1 MTKEQ
6 MKQEAIRRLKA
17 LGIHKPYINKFV
29 KDNTVTLFEEY
40 AGYYIDKDYG
50 CDQSIVELL
59 QQLQQEYPDLLF
71 YAVEHNIISGY
82 EMYSFLF
89 VSKYKED
96 WEYEFQAGR
105 TPDKFIVSA
114 YCYNVN
120 EPMFSE
126 TGDILVT
133 SFGGGIKRWS

>member
-6 MKQEAIRRLKA
+6 MKQEAIRRLNA
-17 LGIHKPYINKFV
+17 LGIYKPYIDKFV

-40 AGYYIDKDYG
+40 GGFYIDKEYG
-50 CDQSIVELL
+50 CDQSIVDLFE
-59 QQLQQEYPDLLF
+59 QVKQEYPEYLF
-71 YAVEHNIISGY
+71 YAVDHYVISGY

-96 WEYEFQAGR
+96 WRYEFEAGR
-105 TPDKFIVSA
+105 TPGKFIASA

-126 TGDILVT
+126 MGDILIDT
-133 SFGGGIKRWS
+133 FGGGIKRCS